1 MWAARNELTDHDFAI
16 KFLLPALA
24 QNPEALQRFF
34 HEAKACGQIKHP
46 AVVDVYDMGQA
57 EDGSPYIV
65 MELLEGEG
73 LDQRLARGGV
83 FRPAEAALCL
93 AFVARGLEE
102 AHVRGLVHRDIKPGN
117 VFFAL
122 DERGGVLPKLL
133 DFGISKATSTASEHL
148 MRTMTG
154 AVLGSPAYMSPEQ
167 ARGDLD
173 IDSRADVWSL
183 GVILY
188 ELLSGNVPFDA
199 GNYNALMVAIITTPH
214 KPLREVAPSVPDAL
228 SKLVDHALTKDREAR
243 VGTARELAERLE
255 AIASRESD
263 AAGAMELYAPQMTL
277 LGGRRGSLPPSGR
290 APSRSVNALAGA
302 AGALSIVAIALAL
315 VSMRP
320 NVVHVAGRGAI
331 ALGNAMARTR
341 GAWAPATA
349 SPATAPSVA
358 AEASADGS
366 KQPPAKTATTGRPT
380 GPRAPVAPTTATSK
394 AAAPPDPRTGVE
406 GPGF

>member
-83 FRPAEAALCL
+83 FRPAEAALCV

-133 DFGISKATSTASEHL
+133 DFGISKATSTASDHL

-188 ELLSGNVPFDA
+188 ELLSGRVPFDA

-214 KPLREVAPSVPDAL
+214 KPLREVAPSVPEAL
-228 SKLVDHALTKDREAR
+228 SKLVDHTLTKDRDAR

-255 AIASRESD
+255 TIAARESD

-277 LGGRRGSLPPSGR
+277 LGARRGALPPMARG
-290 APSRSVNALAGA
+290 PSRSVNALAGA
-302 AGALSIVAIALAL
+302 AGALAL
-315 VSMRP
+315 VAVGLGLLSMRP

-331 ALGNAMARTR
+331 ALEKAMARTR
-341 GAWAPATA
+341 GGWVPATA
-349 SPATAPSVA
+349 SPTTAPVVT
-358 AEASADGS
+358 AEASVDPS
-366 KQPPAKTATTGRPT
+366 KPPSSKTASPNRSV
-380 GPRAPVAPTTATSK
+380 GPRAPTPSTATAK
-394 AAAPPDPRTGVE
+394 AAAPPDPRSGVE